1 MITSRAP
8 ESIDGWTNHIN
19 GATALLDIRGTDQFK
34 TSAGLR
40 LFLYLRYQI
49 VGVVDRSFDLKL
61 IP

>member
-8 ESIDGWTNHIN
+8 ESIDSWTNHIN
-19 GATALLDIRGTDQFK
+19 GATALLDLRGTDQFK
-34 TSAGLR
+34 TRTGLR

-49 VGVVDRSFDLKL
+49 VSVVEHSFGLKL